1 MTTIL
6 ITENNN
12 IIKRP
17 RGRPKKQA
25 DISNKADKPKRPRGR
40 PRKYF
45 TDEERAEANRQGY
58 KKCMEN
64 PNNRAIRNARYKA
77 WAEKNRV
84 ELLARRKA
92 VRDRKKAEREIERL
106 KILQEVKD
114 ILN

>member
-12 IIKRP
+12 IVKE
-17 RGRPKKQA
+17 
-25 DISNKADKPKRPRGR
+25 NKPKRPRGR

-45 TDEERAEANRQGY
+45 TDEERAEANRKGY

-64 PNNRAIRNARYKA
+64 PKNRAIRNARYKA

-92 VRDRKKAEREIERL
+92 VRDRKKAEAEKERL
-106 KILQEVKD
+106 KILQQVKEV
-114 ILN
+114 LN